1 MSKKFSW
8 LNSTKSGSGPSSR
21 ASPAPAAK
29 AAPITINGVKDSSGK
44 TVEYKSDDDVCPLCR
59 SDRFLNPKLRLLV
72 STCYHRMYV
81 RIVYRSTVYTWSSAM
96 SDLQNSDPKNGVY
109 GSNIRGPWG
118 RERSSHTA
126 PYCET
131 FQQKAGRFRDFAG
144 LQRLF
149 RGSRNN
155 RQVNL
160 VPILSP
166 VFLFSYVRVTAF
178 NLVNDIDVA
187 AMEARIAE
195 HRAANAA
202 LIEQNEQREAQE
214 AANLRNI
221 EERERQDRQQRA
233 EEARRAEEE
242 EERERERS
250 KLELINQLESST
262 APASRVLAKAK
273 AQQRQRETMRNLGSA
288 VPSSSALLRA
298 KAAAR
303 AEAAVDVPHVP
314 ITDHWSA
321 ETHRFTLKE
330 SYDDALSV
338 GVRAD
343 PKGVMRA
350 GGYIIEQAWSRAISC
365 GVMGLDIPPLR
376 GEAPASTL
384 PHTNDGEIISA
395 T

>member
-8 LNSTKSGSGPSSR
+8 LSSTKSGNGPSSR

-29 AAPITINGVKDSSGK
+29 AVPITINGVKDSSGK
-44 TVEYKSDDDVCPLCR
+44 TVEYKSEDDVCPLCR

-72 STCYHRMYV
+72 STCYHRM
-81 RIVYRSTVYTWSSAM
+81 
-96 SDLQNSDPKNGVY
+96 
-109 GSNIRGPWG
+109 
-118 RERSSHTA
+118 
-126 PYCET
+126 CESCI
-131 FQQKAGRFRDFAG
+131 D
-144 LQRLF
+144 RLF
-149 RGSRNN
+149 TLGPAPCPTCKTVVRKMGFMAQTFEDLGVEKEVAIRRRIAKHFNKRPEDFESLQEYNDYLEEVETIGKLTCFRFYL
-155 RQVNL
+155 RC
-160 VPILSP
+160 SC
-166 VFLFSYVRVTAF
+166 SYVHVAAF

-187 AMEARIAE
+187 AMEAKIAE

-202 LIEQNEQREAQE
+202 LIEQNENREAQE

-250 KLELINQLESST
+250 KLELINQLESSS
-262 APASRVLAKAK
+262 APASRVLAKSK
-273 AQQRQRETMRNLGSA
+273 AQQRQRETMRSLGSA

-303 AEAAVDVPHVP
+303 AEAAVDIPHVP

-350 GGYIIEQAWSRAISC
+350 GGYIIEQAWSRALSC

-384 PHTNDGEIISA
+384 PHTNDGEVIPA

>member
-8 LNSTKSGSGPSSR
+8 LSSTKNGSGPSSR

-29 AAPITINGVKDSSGK
+29 SVPITINGVKDSSGK

-72 STCYHRMYV
+72 STCYHRM
-81 RIVYRSTVYTWSSAM
+81 
-96 SDLQNSDPKNGVY
+96 
-109 GSNIRGPWG
+109 
-118 RERSSHTA
+118 
-126 PYCET
+126 CESCI
-131 FQQKAGRFRDFAG
+131 D
-144 LQRLF
+144 RLF
-149 RGSRNN
+149 TLGPAPCPTCKTVIRKMGFMAQTFEDLGVEKEVAIRRRIAKHFNKRLEDFETLQDYNDYLEEVETIGKLTWFRFYPRCSY
-155 RQVNL
+155 
-160 VPILSP
+160 
-166 VFLFSYVRVTAF
+166 SYVHATAF

-187 AMEARIAE
+187 AMEAKIAE

-202 LIEQNEQREAQE
+202 LIEQNEQREVQE
-214 AANLRNI
+214 ATNLRNI

-250 KLELINQLESST
+250 KLELINQLESSS

-350 GGYIIEQAWSRAISC
+350 GGYIIEQAWSRALSC

-376 GEAPASTL
+376 GEASASTL
-384 PHTNDGEIISA
+384 PHINDGEVIAA

>member
-8 LNSTKSGSGPSSR
+8 LSSTKSGSGPSSR

-72 STCYHRMYV
+72 STCYHRM
-81 RIVYRSTVYTWSSAM
+81 
-96 SDLQNSDPKNGVY
+96 
-109 GSNIRGPWG
+109 
-118 RERSSHTA
+118 
-126 PYCET
+126 CESCI
-131 FQQKAGRFRDFAG
+131 D
-144 LQRLF
+144 RLF
-149 RGSRNN
+149 TLGPAPCPTCKTVIRKMGFMAQTFEDLGVEKEVAIRRRIAKHFNKRLEDFETLQDYNDYLEEVETIGKLTWFRFYPRCSY
-155 RQVNL
+155 
-160 VPILSP
+160 
-166 VFLFSYVRVTAF
+166 SYVHVTAF

-187 AMEARIAE
+187 AMEAKIAE

-250 KLELINQLESST
+250 KLELINQLESSS

-288 VPSSSALLRA
+288 VPSSALLRA

-303 AEAAVDVPHVP
+303 AEAAVDVPHIP

-350 GGYIIEQAWSRAISC
+350 GGYIIEQAWSRALSC

-384 PHTNDGEIISA
+384 PHINDGEVITA

>member
-8 LNSTKSGSGPSSR
+8 LSSTKNGSGASSR
-21 ASPAPAAK
+21 ASPVPAAK

-72 STCYHRMYV
+72 STCYHRM
-81 RIVYRSTVYTWSSAM
+81 
-96 SDLQNSDPKNGVY
+96 
-109 GSNIRGPWG
+109 
-118 RERSSHTA
+118 
-126 PYCET
+126 CESCI
-131 FQQKAGRFRDFAG
+131 D
-144 LQRLF
+144 RLF
-149 RGSRNN
+149 TLGPAPCPTCKTVIRKMGFMAQTFEDLGVEKEVAIRRRIAKHGWKILTAYKNIMIIWRKSRPSASQLGSDFISG
-155 RQVNL
+155 VL
-160 VPILSP
+160 VLMHVS
-166 VFLFSYVRVTAF
+166 AF

-187 AMEARIAE
+187 ATEAKIAE

-202 LIEQNEQREAQE
+202 LIELNEQRESRE
-214 AANLRNI
+214 AANLRDI
-221 EERERQDRQQRA
+221 EERERLDRQQRA

-250 KLELINQLESST
+250 KLELINQLESSN

-273 AQQRQRETMRNLGSA
+273 AQQRQRETMRNLGSV

-330 SYDDALSV
+330 SYDDALSI

-343 PKGVMRA
+343 PRGVMRA
-350 GGYIIEQAWSRAISC
+350 GGYIIEQAWSRALTC

-376 GEAPASTL
+376 GEAPTSTL
-384 PHTNDGEIISA
+384 PHTNDGEAIPA

>member
-8 LNSTKSGSGPSSR
+8 LSSTKGGSGPSSR
-21 ASPAPAAK
+21 ASPVPAAK
-29 AAPITINGVKDSSGK
+29 VAPITINGVKDSSGK
-44 TVEYKSDDDVCPLCR
+44 TVEYKSDEDVCPLCR

-72 STCYHRMYV
+72 STCYHRM
-81 RIVYRSTVYTWSSAM
+81 
-96 SDLQNSDPKNGVY
+96 
-109 GSNIRGPWG
+109 
-118 RERSSHTA
+118 
-126 PYCET
+126 CESCI
-131 FQQKAGRFRDFAG
+131 D
-144 LQRLF
+144 RLF
-149 RGSRNN
+149 TLGPAPCPTCKTVIRKMGFMAQTFEDLGVEKEVAIRRRIAKHFNKRLEDFDSLQEYNDYLEE
-155 RQVNL
+155 VET
-160 VPILSP
+160 I
-166 VFLFSYVRVTAF
+166 AF

-187 AMEARIAE
+187 AMEAKIAE

-202 LIEQNEQREAQE
+202 LIELNEQREARE
-214 AANLRNI
+214 AASLRDI
-221 EERERQDRQQRA
+221 EERERLDRQQRA

-250 KLELINQLESST
+250 KLELINQLESSN

-273 AQQRQRETMRNLGSA
+273 AQQRQRETMRNPGSTM
-288 VPSSSALLRA
+288 PSSSALLRA

-330 SYDDALSV
+330 SYDDALSI

-343 PKGVMRA
+343 PRGVMRA
-350 GGYIIEQAWSRAISC
+350 GGYIIEQAWSRALSC

-376 GEAPASTL
+376 GEAPTSTL
-384 PHTNDGEIISA
+384 PHINDGEAAIPA